1 MTLNDRITEAKKS
14 NDGRP
19 HVPEGDAGTTVFIS
33 QMDKIIKKNLQQP
46 QSALFAMLSLRSIIA
61 HLPLSCTLPTTHCIV
76 SRSTTSSAPNSS

>member
-33 QMDKIIKKNLQQP
+33 QMDKIIKKKTYN
-46 QSALFAMLSLRSIIA
+46 SLNP
-61 HLPLSCTLPTTHCIV
+61 HYLPYYHSNQL
-76 SRSTTSSAPNSS
+76 